1 VPYCRSK
8 NCENVCTVLTACSIV
23 RCRTAGVRIVKMCL
37 QFLVLLVLNCTI
49 LQEQKLL
56 KYVYSFNACSIVLYR
71 TAGVKLGKTCI
82 QVLRLAVF
90 YGTVLQ
96 L

>member
-1 VPYCRSK
+1 MCK
-8 NCENVCTVLTACSIV
+8 DFTAFRFV
-23 RCRTAGVRIVKMCL
+23 RYRTAGVRIVKMCVQVL
-37 QFLVLLVLNCTI
+37 LLVLLYCTV